1 MLRFGRNL
9 QTLDAEIKYIGVAYG
24 VSSDNIK
31 LIKDKIK
38 QKEVNS

>member
-9 QTLDAEIKYIGVAYG
+9 ETLDATIKYIGVAYG

-31 LIKDKIK
+31 VIKDQIK
-38 QKEVNS
+38 HKKKNS